1 MLTSTHTSP
10 KKMKRPLLIL
20 ILVLS
25 TSLYALA
32 QKIPTAA
39 ELTNKSM
46 EALDKKIKLNA
57 TQRNIIYNYTLDLFA
72 AQLALSKKQQSGQ
85 PIEDDITRMYKL
97 QNETTANIRN
107 ILKGE
112 QLDQYDQFMEEQL
125 RGGDKKKKKGKN
137 AKEEEEVVTGISG
150 LKSGAHP

>member
-1 MLTSTHTSP
+1 MSTFTYTIS
-10 KKMKRPLLIL
+10 KEMKRSFLVLIV
-20 ILVLS
+20 VLS
-25 TSLYALA
+25 TSLFAMA
-32 QKIPTAA
+32 QKAPTAA
-39 ELTNKSM
+39 ELTKKSM

-57 TQRNIIYNYTLDLFA
+57 TQRNIIYNYTLDLYA

-112 QLDQYDQFMEEQL
+112 QLDQYDQFLEEQL

-137 AKEEEEVVTGISG
+137 VKEEEEVVTGISG
-150 LKSGAHP
+150 LKSGPRP

>member
-1 MLTSTHTSP
+1 
-10 KKMKRPLLIL
+10 MKRPFFVL

-32 QKIPTAA
+32 QKVPTAA
-39 ELTNKSM
+39 ELTSKSM

-57 TQRNIIYNYTLDLFA
+57 TQRNIIYNYTLDLYA

-85 PIEDDITRMYKL
+85 PIEDDITKMYKL

-112 QLDQYDQFMEEQL
+112 QLDQYDEFLEEQL

-150 LKSGAHP
+150 LKSGSRP

>member
-1 MLTSTHTSP
+1 MLTSTFTIS
-10 KKMKRPLLIL
+10 KEMKRSFLVLIV
-20 ILVLS
+20 VLS
-25 TSLYALA
+25 TSLFAMA
-32 QKIPTAA
+32 QKVPTAA
-39 ELTNKSM
+39 ELTKKSM

-57 TQRNIIYNYTLDLFA
+57 TQRNIIYNYTLDLYA

-112 QLDQYDQFMEEQL
+112 QLDQYDQFLEEQL

-150 LKSGAHP
+150 LKSGPRP

>member
-1 MLTSTHTSP
+1 
-10 KKMKRPLLIL
+10 MKRSFLVLL
-20 ILVLS
+20 LVLS
-25 TSLYALA
+25 TSVYAWA
-32 QKIPTAA
+32 QKTPTAA

-57 TQRNIIYNYTLDLFA
+57 TQRNIIYNYTLDLYA

-85 PIEDDITRMYKL
+85 PIENDITKMYKL

-112 QLDQYDQFMEEQL
+112 QLDQYDEFLEEQL
-125 RGGDKKKKKGKN
+125 RGGDKKKKKSKH
-137 AKEEEEVVTGISG
+137 AKDEEEEVVTGISG
-150 LKSGAHP
+150 LKSGSRP

>member
-1 MLTSTHTSP
+1 MSTSTHTSP

-112 QLDQYDQFMEEQL
+112 QLDQYDQFLEEQL

>member
-1 MLTSTHTSP
+1 
-10 KKMKRPLLIL
+10 MKRPFLIL
-20 ILVLS
+20 VLVLS

-32 QKIPTAA
+32 QKVPTAA
-39 ELTNKSM
+39 ELTSKSM

-112 QLDQYDQFMEEQL
+112 QLEQYDEFLEEQL

-137 AKEEEEVVTGISG
+137 AKVEEEVVTGISG
-150 LKSGAHP
+150 LKSGPRP

>member
-1 MLTSTHTSP
+1 MRTFTYTSP

-32 QKIPTAA
+32 QKVPTAA
-39 ELTNKSM
+39 ELTSKSM

-57 TQRNIIYNYTLDLFA
+57 TQRNIIYNYTLDLYA

-112 QLDQYDQFMEEQL
+112 QLDQYDQFLEEQL

-150 LKSGAHP
+150 LKSGPRP